1 MSLKY
6 LPEITDP
13 SDIRSMTIEE
23 LEVLAKELREYT
35 IKTITQIGG
44 HLASTLGA
52 IELTIA
58 LHYVYNTPKDK
69 IVWDVG
75 HQAYAH
81 KILTGRFD
89 SFPTIRQLDG
99 LSGFLKRN
107 ESEYDVFGAGHAS
120 TSISA
125 GLGIA
130 AARDT
135 NKGDFRVVAVIGDG
149 AMTGGLAFEGLNNA
163 GHLRRQL
170 MVVLNDN
177 DMSIS
182 PNVGAIK
189 THLTRVVTNPLY
201 NRIRDEIWRLT
212 GVLPFGIA
220 RTRKLMRKIE
230 EGLKNLV
237 VPGIIFDELGFRYF
251 GPIDGHDIEELV
263 HTLENI
269 KNIKT
274 PVLLHIVTK
283 KGKGMKSAEEDPVR
297 YHGVKGIPVE
307 PDLPKPKHEKP
318 DAPAFQTVFGS
329 LMMEVSKN
337 RKDTVAITAAMREG
351 TGLVPYAKE
360 FPDRYFD
367 VGIAEGHAVTF
378 ASGMATEKVRP
389 IVAIY
394 STFLQRAYDHIIHDS
409 ALQNL
414 PVIFCLDRAGIA
426 GEDGPTHHGLL
437 DIAYLRCVQNMI
449 VAAPANGN
457 EFRHLLYTAL
467 NQTNNPFSIRYPK
480 AGSIVFDENGQAELL
495 PIGQWDTMKDG
506 SDVAIL
512 VVGPFV
518 YDAMKAADKLKK
530 LNISCEVMNCRFIKP
545 MDEGYLKDVLKKFSA
560 VITVE
565 EGVRT
570 GGFGEGVSAWLM
582 QHGFKGNV
590 QVLSL
595 PDEFISHGPRSIILE
610 RYGLT
615 ANGIEDI
622 IRKMKVNQ

>member
-1 MSLKY
+1 M
-6 LPEITDP
+6 
-13 SDIRSMTIEE
+13 
-23 LEVLAKELREYT
+23 ALR
-35 IKTITQIGG
+35 
-44 HLASTLGA
+44 
-52 IELTIA
+52 
-58 LHYVYNTPKDK
+58 V
-69 IVWDVG
+69 
-75 HQAYAH
+75 
-81 KILTGRFD
+81 
-89 SFPTIRQLDG
+89 
-99 LSGFLKRN
+99 FL
-107 ESEYDVFGAGHAS
+107 
-120 TSISA
+120 
-125 GLGIA
+125 L
-130 AARDT
+130 
-135 NKGDFRVVAVIGDG
+135 
-149 AMTGGLAFEGLNNA
+149 
-163 GHLRRQL
+163 
-170 MVVLNDN
+170 
-177 DMSIS
+177 
-182 PNVGAIK
+182 
-189 THLTRVVTNPLY
+189 
-201 NRIRDEIWRLT
+201 NRIYRN
-212 GVLPFGIA
+212 P
-220 RTRKLMRKIE
+220 
-230 EGLKNLV
+230 
-237 VPGIIFDELGFRYF
+237 
-251 GPIDGHDIEELV
+251 
-263 HTLENI
+263 NI
-269 KNIKT
+269 
-274 PVLLHIVTK
+274 
-283 KGKGMKSAEEDPVR
+283 
-297 YHGVKGIPVE
+297 
-307 PDLPKPKHEKP
+307 EKP

-512 VVGPFV
+512 AVGPFV